1 MSYNYVVVDSAVRWY
16 LVRFHTP
23 RTSLRFP
30 ASNRPTESAVVSIN
44 GTKIGVIGPHRWTNT
59 NAFYFDTT
67 ILTFPHAVLIPSPLS
82 FPLPFPLI
90 QTLWIVPQA
99 DLNDPNN
106 YLILGE
112 AICHYIQ
119 EG

>member
-1 MSYNYVVVDSAVRWY
+1 MSYNYVVVDSSGS
-16 LVRFHTP
+16 LVSSSFHTP

-44 GTKIGVIGPHRWTNT
+44 GTKIGVIGPHPWINI

-82 FPLPFPLI
+82 FSATI
-90 QTLWIVPQA
+90 SS
-99 DLNDPNN
+99 DPDS
-106 YLILGE
+106 LDSTASGS
-112 AICHYIQ
+112 Q
-119 EG
+119 